1 MRSAILGLA
10 FCVSAA
16 LFPATGQAMVYTFD
30 FDEFSGGDVITSITR
45 GGLSASVSATG
56 GIDQVVA
63 FDTNNPTGGDS
74 DLGADI
80 KDLSGTAKAF
90 GLIPIIQENGTVNNG
105 TVSDPD
111 DAAGGGTFTF
121 VFNQMIRFLGADFID
136 IEEPGATVFLDG
148 IQILGPVGASGDQQF
163 ASVGGDPLNRFGTT
177 LSIRLQGSGSFDNL
191 AVATVPLPMAG
202 WLLISGV
209 GGLFLMGRRRRAV

>member
-1 MRSAILGLA
+1 MRSAILGFA

-30 FDEFSGGDVITSITR
+30 FDEFTGGDVITSITR
-45 GGLSASVSATG
+45 GGLSATVSGTG
-56 GIDQVVA
+56 GIGEVVA

-74 DLGADI
+74 DLAADI
-80 KDLSGTAKAF
+80 EDLSGTVKAF

-105 TVSDPD
+105 TVNDPD

-121 VFNQMIRFLGADFID
+121 VFDQMIRFLGTDFID
-136 IEEPGATVFLDG
+136 IEEPGASIFLDG
-148 IQILGPVGASGDQQF
+148 TQILGPVGASGDGKF
-163 ASVGGDPLNRFGTT
+163 ASVGGDPQNRLGTT
-177 LSIRLQGSGSFDNL
+177 LSITLVGSGSFDNL
-191 AVATVPLPMAG
+191 SVATVPLPMAG